1 MPSIPLDALETR
13 RLVARALL
21 PLALLAGLVAC
32 GDEDQSLTLTGSWI
46 GTFTQEP
53 QERSGTM
60 RLSLSQDGASLGG
73 RWEAQFPPA
82 DPYGGA
88 IEGTVSGS
96 TIRARLRP
104 DGPEVCPYD
113 WTATY
118 GADRISGRHAAF
130 DCRVEIVGEIDVLRQ

>member
-1 MPSIPLDALETR
+1 MTSIRLDAGKGR

-32 GDEDQSLTLTGSWI
+32 GDKDQSLTGSWS

-60 RLSLSQDGASLGG
+60 RLSLSQAGASLGG
-73 RWEAQFPPA
+73 RWEAEFSPA

-96 TIRARLRP
+96 TVRARLLP
-104 DGPEVCPYD
+104 DSPEVCPYD
-113 WTATY
+113 WTATS
-118 GADRISGRHAAF
+118 GADRISGRYAAA
-130 DCRVEIVGEIDVLRQ
+130 DCRVDIVGEIDVRRR